1 MNSRL
6 RVLVLEERLVDAER
20 MIGELHRLGYAT
32 DWDRVA
38 TESQYL
44 AHLGPELDVILAGY
58 AVGNLGA
65 AEALGMLHEQRLDV
79 AFIVVVEADDEDGA
93 VDCLKAGADDYVV
106 KDRLGRLGPAVRRAT
121 EAARWRRRLRSSR
134 AIVQSSVRTA
144 PDRQLFTEVSERA
157 QLERSLVGFYRTSVG
172 GEILDCNP
180 AFARILGY
188 DSREEIMSRRA
199 ADFYFHAE
207 HRRRFLN
214 GLQTHGTLWQSATR
228 LRTKNGDSV
237 WVLEDAVL
245 RRQSGRHALD
255 CRDIVEGV
263 VIDIS
268 EQQQA
273 EAELERRADH
283 LRAINE
289 LAIDL
294 SSARSTD
301 ECFQLLADKL
311 KIISGA
317 VAVNA
322 SAYDTTE
329 QQLVV
334 KYVSAEGWL
343 VSRASRLLARRIVG
357 WAVPVSDDTYARILD
372 ETVTTVSSLPETTF
386 GMVPEPVAGR
396 IQKALGIDRF
406 VGLALADGDDLLG
419 TAVLAFPPDRQP
431 PTDETLKLFGRVA
444 AAALRQRR
452 AEEALTRVSQERRVL
467 LDLVPVGITI
477 TDERGAIVDANRL
490 SEELLGISVA
500 EHKQRQYDGPE
511 WDIIR
516 PDGTPMPSDEYASVR
531 ALLDQRIVRNV
542 ESGIVKPDKNVT
554 WISVSATP
562 IPFEGYGVAIA
573 YADITERKRAE
584 EAVREKEKR
593 LETLFEE
600 ALNPIMV
607 VDESQRYVDANEAA
621 LAFLECTLDELRG
634 KRVWA
639 FTPPDQ
645 LEREVEA
652 HKPFLSRRSHK
663 VDYLVQGEVKTL
675 LLNVVPITISG
686 KTYLYGIG
694 LDVTERQRVME
705 ALQES
710 EERFRRTF
718 EDAASGMAQVSN
730 QGVFIEVNQS
740 FCDMLGYSR
749 SELLGSRFQDVTHAE
764 DQAKPRQVLDA
775 QLAGERDHDHL
786 EKRFVRRDGCV
797 VWALLSTSMVRD
809 PQGNPLYQISQIQNI
824 TNQKHAEQ
832 ELQDRVADLELLSQ
846 IGSRIAADLDLDTVL
861 TSAAELLHESFGYY
875 QVFILEVDR
884 EAGEL
889 VVKTGSGGFTEYI
902 AEGYRQG
909 LDEGIIGWAASRG
922 ETVLVNDVEADPR
935 YLNQFPDEVL
945 SKSELSVPIRMG
957 GDVIGVIDVQSKQ
970 LDAFWQD
977 DVTVIETL
985 ADQIAVAI
993 KNARLYDAE
1002 RQARRQLRKLAS
1014 HLQDARERER
1024 KQLSQELH
1032 DELGQALT
1040 AIGYELA
1047 TIDDELPGQASPG
1060 TRKRMRDARSL
1071 VRQVDEQV
1079 SEMALDLRPSML
1091 DDLGLLPALRWYVRH
1106 YATRRDVDLSLELID
1121 LEARLPPA
1129 LETALYRAVQEAL
1142 TNVAKHA
1149 GATSVRVEVRQEAS
1163 RIVAVIEDD
1172 GRGFNVTEKLHRAD
1186 RPGLGLLGMEE
1197 RISSLG
1203 GTLSIHSQPG
1213 QGTSLTIYLPTRT
1226 RHP

>member
-1 MNSRL
+1 
-6 RVLVLEERLVDAER
+6 
-20 MIGELHRLGYAT
+20 MI
-32 DWDRVA
+32 
-38 TESQYL
+38 
-44 AHLGPELDVILAGY
+44 
-58 AVGNLGA
+58 
-65 AEALGMLHEQRLDV
+65 
-79 AFIVVVEADDEDGA
+79 
-93 VDCLKAGADDYVV
+93 
-106 KDRLGRLGPAVRRAT
+106 
-121 EAARWRRRLRSSR
+121 
-134 AIVQSSVRTA
+134 
-144 PDRQLFTEVSERA
+144 
-157 QLERSLVGFYRTSVG
+157 
-172 GEILDCNP
+172 
-180 AFARILGY
+180 
-188 DSREEIMSRRA
+188 
-199 ADFYFHAE
+199 
-207 HRRRFLN
+207 
-214 GLQTHGTLWQSATR
+214 
-228 LRTKNGDSV
+228 
-237 WVLEDAVL
+237 
-245 RRQSGRHALD
+245 
-255 CRDIVEGV
+255 
-263 VIDIS
+263 
-268 EQQQA
+268 
-273 EAELERRADH
+273 
-283 LRAINE
+283 
-289 LAIDL
+289 
-294 SSARSTD
+294 
-301 ECFQLLADKL
+301 
-311 KIISGA
+311 
-317 VAVNA
+317 
-322 SAYDTTE
+322 
-329 QQLVV
+329 
-334 KYVSAEGWL
+334 
-343 VSRASRLLARRIVG
+343 
-357 WAVPVSDDTYARILD
+357 
-372 ETVTTVSSLPETTF
+372 
-386 GMVPEPVAGR
+386 
-396 IQKALGIDRF
+396 
-406 VGLALADGDDLLG
+406 
-419 TAVLAFPPDRQP
+419 
-431 PTDETLKLFGRVA
+431 
-444 AAALRQRR
+444 
-452 AEEALTRVSQERRVL
+452 
-467 LDLVPVGITI
+467 
-477 TDERGAIVDANRL
+477 
-490 SEELLGISVA
+490 
-500 EHKQRQYDGPE
+500 
-511 WDIIR
+511 
-516 PDGTPMPSDEYASVR
+516 
-531 ALLDQRIVRNV
+531 RNV
-542 ESGIVKPDKNVT
+542 EMGIVKPDKNVT

-562 IPFEGYGVAIA
+562 IPLEGYGVAVA
-573 YADITERKRAE
+573 YADITERKRTE

-621 LAFLECTLDELRG
+621 LAFLECALDELRG

-639 FTPPDQ
+639 FTPPEQ

-663 VDYLVQGEVKTL
+663 IDYLVEGEVKTL

-710 EERFRRTF
+710 EERFRRIF

-749 SELLGSRFQDVTHAE
+749 SELLGTGFQDVTHAE
-764 DQAKPRQVLDA
+764 DQAKARQILDA
-775 QLAGERDHDHL
+775 QLAGERDHDQL

-797 VWALLSTSMVRD
+797 VWVLLSTSMVRD
-809 PQGNPLYQISQIQNI
+809 PQGNPQYQISQIQNI
-824 TNQKHAEQ
+824 TDQKHAEQ
-832 ELQDRVADLELLSQ
+832 ELQDRVADLQLLSQ
-846 IGSRIAADLDLDTVL
+846 IVSRIAADLDLDTVL
-861 TSAAELLHESFGYY
+861 TSAAELLHQSFGYY

-902 AEGYRQG
+902 PEGYRQG

-957 GDVIGVIDVQSKQ
+957 GDVIGVIDVQSEQ

-1060 TRKRMRDARSL
+1060 TRKRLRDARSL
-1071 VRQVDEQV
+1071 VRKVDEQV

-1121 LEARLPPA
+1121 LEARLSPA

-1213 QGTSLTIYLPTRT
+1213 QGTRLTIYLPTHT